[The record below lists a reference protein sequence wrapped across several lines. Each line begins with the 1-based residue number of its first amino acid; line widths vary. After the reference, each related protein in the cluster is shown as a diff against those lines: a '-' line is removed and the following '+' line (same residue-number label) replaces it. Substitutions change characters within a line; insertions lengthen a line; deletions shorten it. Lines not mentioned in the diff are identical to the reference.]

1 MRNLLNEEI
10 DRMKKL
16 MSFSLGET
24 SGDLV
29 VEQRNGGAKG
39 WRLGLKFWPGA
50 KGIGSGGFTFATSK
64 GHMRH
69 WGVQIGKEGS
79 QIVDEKGYKGKIE
92 TDPIDEELTGWKEF
106 LATDGNMVKRMAETS
121 KSNWETLKNDPEH
134 IGYAVYSLEEFN
146 RTFPEFKWQYVFC
159 NTEDGIKQE
168 LKNIPRPPEEDKVPG
183 DFNAVSLPIEFPVNG
198 PSNTFFKDNEWT
210 PTEDFAARLEQE
222 VLGPLREIK
231 NGLKVPEGEPVFFL
245 QDLEIITSCSR
256 FRNTGAAKD
265 LTFKQLAENRN
276 NSAKDFI
283 IGKLKELGVVVDS
296 DTTISQNSDGEN
308 GDGSSGPNTPK
319 GLFVATD
326 GKELTAL
333 APKTPK
339 AEEKRSNYGEPL
351 TDKTAYDDYKYCI
364 AGMSILANS
373 KYQKPDPEEGGD
385 EDTEPKMD
393 IVTIDVPTK
402 EYNVS
407 FYSKPKY
414 IGLSFRIP
422 RIIAYWHKRKK
433 RHPKFKLFKKKH
445 DLRSIKCP
453 KW

>member
-1 MRNLLNEEI
+1 M
-10 DRMKKL
+10 
-16 MSFSLGET
+16 
-24 SGDLV
+24 
-29 VEQRNGGAKG
+29 
-39 WRLGLKFWPGA
+39 
-50 KGIGSGGFTFATSK
+50 
-64 GHMRH
+64 
-69 WGVQIGKEGS
+69 
-79 QIVDEKGYKGKIE
+79 
-92 TDPIDEELTGWKEF
+92 
-106 LATDGNMVKRMAETS
+106 
-121 KSNWETLKNDPEH
+121 
-134 IGYAVYSLEEFN
+134 
-146 RTFPEFKWQYVFC
+146 
-159 NTEDGIKQE
+159 
-168 LKNIPRPPEEDKVPG
+168 
-183 DFNAVSLPIEFPVNG
+183 
-198 PSNTFFKDNEWT
+198 

-256 FRNTGAAKD
+256 FRNTGNAKD

-283 IGKLKELGVVVDS
+283 IGKLKELGVVVDG
-296 DTTISQNSDGEN
+296 DTSISQNSDGEN

-326 GKELTAL
+326 GKESTAL

-339 AEEKRSNYGEPL
+339 AEDNRSDYGEPL

-364 AGMSILANS
+364 AGMSILANT
-373 KYQKPDPEEGGD
+373 KYQKPDPEEGGKDD
-385 EDTEPKMD
+385 EEPKMD
-393 IVTIDVPTK
+393 TIVIDIPTK

-414 IGLSFRIP
+414 IGISFRIP
-422 RIIAYWHKRKK
+422 KIIAYWHKRKK

-453 KW
+453 KWD